1 MTGINRSYIFL
12 GNINRIKFHYLFL
25 SEHIAKTDGKPHTDF
40 RPFRKIIIKNL
51 KLQKVFKLSVLSNAG
66 NDFAK

>member
-12 GNINRIKFHYLFL
+12 VGINKDKVSFL
-25 SEHIAKTDGKPHTDF
+25 SELIAKTDGKPHTDF